1 MKFVISM
8 IALFLTETYLD
19 ALNLSTMKEITQD
32 IYETKLVDMHIITD
46 ADIMV
51 IAGENSV
58 YIPDSESK
66 GWQRIFFIDGDEK
79 IVDITGFDRKIFIGT
94 KHKVFA
100 GDIKRK
106 NFIEIFSIS
115 RENEI
120 RALELS
126 TQQYLYAG
134 TQKGLWRISLNG
146 NGEKKFF
153 PEIHNIISLRAHPF
167 EPDIIFVGTLEGL
180 FKVTKREIKLLYT
193 SISRTYARVNS
204 ISISKSND
212 DIIFIATD
220 AGLLRMR
227 LKDKEFRD
235 LKLNS
240 RILYVDSLDTKP
252 ETIVA
257 IGEKDLFY
265 SEDGIEK
272 WIAIPGLIPHGI
284 PIKFIQSSDGSIFLL
299 TDSGIFQSGDDKL
312 NSNSLKMIE
321 QIFASE
327 PAIEEMERALLR
339 AYMLDNN
346 IIKRWKKNSRLK
358 ALLPEIDI
366 SMTAGLD
373 RDYDFDVKDTIYT
386 SSTTGRYFIGP
397 DERKLSESRGKDLSY
412 GIKLSWNLPEA
423 IFNSEELSVS
433 NEVED
438 ILDLKYRALSELRRV
453 YFERRRLIAEYYL
466 SAEDGGYKRFELKN
480 RIDELTA
487 YLDMLSDGYFS
498 KAIKGKN

>member
-1 MKFVISM
+1 MNFVILM
-8 IALFLTETYLD
+8 IALFLTETYLNG
-19 ALNLSTMKEITQD
+19 LNLSTMKEITSD
-32 IYETKLVDMHIITD
+32 IHETKLVDMDIIPD
-46 ADIMV
+46 NDIIA
-51 IAGENSV
+51 IAGENGV
-58 YIPDSESK
+58 YISVSEPE

-79 IVDITGFDRKIFIGT
+79 IVDITGFGRKIFIGT
-94 KHKVFA
+94 KHKVYA
-100 GDIKRK
+100 GEINKK
-106 NFIEIFSIS
+106 NFVEIFSIS

-126 TQQYLYAG
+126 SQQYLYAG
-134 TQKGLWRISLNG
+134 TQKGLWRISING

-153 PEIHNIISLRAHPF
+153 SEIHNIISLRVHPF
-167 EPDIIFVGTLEGL
+167 EPDVIFVGTEEGL
-180 FKVTKREIKLLYT
+180 FKVTKKEIKLLYT
-193 SISRTYARVNS
+193 SISRNYARVNS
-204 ISISKSND
+204 IVISKSND
-212 DIIFIATD
+212 DIVFIATD

-240 RILYVDSLDTKP
+240 KILYVDSLDTRP

-284 PIKFIQSSDGSIFLL
+284 PIKFIQSPDESIFLL
-299 TDSGIFQSGDDKL
+299 TDSGIFKSRDDEL
-312 NSNSLKMIE
+312 SSNSLKQIE

-327 PAIEEMERALLR
+327 PTIEEMERAVMK
-339 AYMLDNN
+339 AYMLDNGL
-346 IIKRWKKNSRLK
+346 IKRWKKNSRLK

-366 SMTAGLD
+366 SMNAGID
-373 RDYDFDVKDTIYT
+373 RGYDFDVKDTIYT
-386 SSTTGRYFIGP
+386 SSSTGRYFIGP

-453 YFERRRLIAEYYL
+453 YFERRRLIAEYHL
-466 SAEDGGYKRFELKN
+466 SAGDNEYKRFELKN

-487 YLDMLSDGYFS
+487 YLDMLSDGYFL
-498 KAIKGKN
+498 KAKKN